1 MEKQAVPH
9 LLMVCLGNICRS
21 PMAEGIMRQVAEDQG
36 VEIVLDS
43 AGTGHWHVGEPP
55 DDRAIRT
62 MASLGMDISGLRARQ
77 FTQKD
82 FDRFTHI
89 FVMDA
94 SNYQDV
100 MRLARHE
107 RDQEKVQ
114 FLTQAAWPGE
124 NRTVPDPWFGKE
136 EGFASV
142 AQLIHTS
149 CLAILQQLKH
159 P

>member
-1 MEKQAVPH
+1 
-9 LLMVCLGNICRS
+9 
-21 PMAEGIMRQVAEDQG
+21 MAEGIMRQVAEDQELEM
-36 VEIVLDS
+36 VIDS
-43 AGTGHWHVGEPP
+43 AGTGHWHAGEPP

-62 MASLGMDISGLRARQ
+62 MAGLGMDISGLRARQ
-77 FTQKD
+77 FTKED

-89 FVMDA
+89 YVMDA

-100 MRLARHE
+100 MRLARTE
-107 RDQEKVQ
+107 QDRNKVQ
-114 FLTQAAWPGE
+114 FLTHTAWPGE

-149 CLAILQQLKH
+149 CLAIVNELKNA
-159 P
+159 